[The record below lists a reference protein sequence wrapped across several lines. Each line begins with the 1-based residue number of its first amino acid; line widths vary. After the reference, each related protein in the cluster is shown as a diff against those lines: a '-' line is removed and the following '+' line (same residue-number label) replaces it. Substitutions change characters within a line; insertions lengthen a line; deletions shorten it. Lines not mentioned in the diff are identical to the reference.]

1 MPSNKMARTSEQI
14 KRHLNEI
21 LQREVKDKKVGFITI
36 TACEV
41 TNDLS
46 FCKVYYTV
54 YGPGYSER
62 DAAAALDRAK
72 GFIRSELAKRMS
84 TLRKMPELIFT
95 IDESTKYGNKIDT
108 MLAEL
113 SRRD

>member
-1 MPSNKMARTSEQI
+1 MSTKMLKVAEQM

-46 FCKVYYTV
+46 FCKVFYTV

-62 DAAAALDRAK
+62 DAAEALDRAK

-84 TLRKMPELIFT
+84 SLRKMPELIFT
-95 IDESTKYGNKIDT
+95 VDESTKYGNKIDA
-108 MLAEL
+108 MLADL
-113 SRRD
+113 NRRD

>member
-1 MPSNKMARTSEQI
+1 MSNKVLRISEQM

-21 LQREVKDKKVGFITI
+21 LKREVKDKKVGFITI
-36 TACEV
+36 TGCEV

-54 YGPGYSER
+54 YGSECSER

-84 TLRKMPELIFT
+84 LRKMPDLIFT
-95 IDESTKYGNKIDT
+95 IDESTKHGNKIDA

-113 SRRD
+113 NRKQ

>member
-1 MPSNKMARTSEQI
+1 MLKVSEQM

-46 FCKVYYTV
+46 FCKVYYTI
-54 YGPGYSER
+54 YGPEYSER
-62 DAAAALDRAK
+62 DAKVALDRAK

-84 TLRKMPELIFT
+84 SLRKMPELVFT
-95 IDESTKYGNKIDT
+95 IDESTKYGNKIDA

-113 SRRD
+113 NKRQ

>member
-1 MPSNKMARTSEQI
+1 MLRVSEQM

-21 LQREVKDKKVGFITI
+21 LKREVKDKKVGFITI
-36 TACEV
+36 TGCEV

-54 YGPGYSER
+54 YGSDYSER
-62 DAAAALDRAK
+62 DAAEALTRAK

-84 TLRKMPELIFT
+84 LRKMPDLIFT
-95 IDESTKYGNKIDT
+95 IDESTKYGNKIDA

-113 SRRD
+113 NKKD

>member
-1 MPSNKMARTSEQI
+1 MSTKMLKIAEQM

-36 TACEV
+36 TGCEV

-46 FCKVYYTV
+46 FCKIYYTV

-62 DAAAALDRAK
+62 DAAEALERAK
-72 GFIRSELAKRMS
+72 GFIRSALAKRMS

-95 IDESTKYGNKIDT
+95 VDESTKYGNKIDA

-113 SRRD
+113 NRRD

>member
-1 MPSNKMARTSEQI
+1 M

-21 LQREVKDKKVGFITI
+21 LKREVKDKKVGFITI
-36 TACEV
+36 TGREV

-54 YGPGYSER
+54 YGSDYSER

-72 GFIRSELAKRMS
+72 GFIRSALAKRMS
-84 TLRKMPELIFT
+84 SLRKMPDLIFT
-95 IDESTKYGNKIDT
+95 IDESTKHGNKIDA

-113 SRRD
+113 NQKK

>member
-1 MPSNKMARTSEQI
+1 MSTKTLKISEQM
-14 KRHLNEI
+14 KRHINEI

-54 YGPGYSER
+54 FGPGYSER
-62 DAAAALDRAK
+62 DASEALERAK
-72 GFIRSELAKRMS
+72 GFIRSELAKRMNS
-84 TLRKMPELIFT
+84 LRKMPELIFV
-95 IDESTKYGNKIDT
+95 IDESTKYGNKIDA

-113 SRRD
+113 NRKQ

>member
-1 MPSNKMARTSEQI
+1 MASTKMAKVAELMKRQI
-14 KRHLNEI
+14 NEI

-54 YGPGYSER
+54 YGSEYSER
-62 DAAAALDRAK
+62 DAAEALDRAK

-84 TLRKMPELIFT
+84 SLRKMPELIFK
-95 IDESTKYGNKIDT
+95 IDESTKYGNKIEA
-108 MLAEL
+108 MLADL
-113 SRRD
+113 NK

>member
-1 MPSNKMARTSEQI
+1 MSNKILKISEQM
-14 KRHLNEI
+14 KRHINEI

-54 YGPGYSER
+54 FGSGYNER
-62 DAAAALDRAK
+62 DAVAALERAK

-84 TLRKMPELIFT
+84 NLRKMPELIFT
-95 IDESTKYGNKIDT
+95 IDESTKYGNKIDA

-113 SRRD
+113 NRKQ

>member
-1 MPSNKMARTSEQI
+1 MSTKTLRVSELM

-21 LQREVKDKKVGFITI
+21 LQREVKDKKIGFITI

-46 FCKVYYTV
+46 FCKIYYTV
-54 YGPGYSER
+54 YGSDCSEKE
-62 DAAAALDRAK
+62 AAAALERAK
-72 GFIRSELAKRMS
+72 GFIRSALAKRMS
-84 TLRKMPELIFT
+84 SLRKMPELIFT
-95 IDESTKYGNKIDT
+95 IDESTKHGNKIDA

-113 SRRD
+113 NRKE

>member
-1 MPSNKMARTSEQI
+1 MSNKILKISEQM
-14 KRHLNEI
+14 KRHINEI
-21 LQREVKDKKVGFITI
+21 IQREVKDKKIGFITI

-54 YGPGYSER
+54 FGPDYSER
-62 DAAAALDRAK
+62 DAAAALERAK
-72 GFIRSELAKRMS
+72 GFIRSEVAKRMS

-95 IDESTKYGNKIDT
+95 IDESTKYGNKIDA

-113 SRRD
+113 NRKN

>member
-1 MPSNKMARTSEQI
+1 MNAKVLRISEQM

-21 LQREVKDKKVGFITI
+21 LKREVKDKKVGFITI
-36 TACEV
+36 TGCEV

-54 YGPGYSER
+54 YGSDCSER
-62 DAAAALDRAK
+62 DAAAALERAK

-84 TLRKMPELIFT
+84 LRKMPELIFT
-95 IDESTKYGNKIDT
+95 IDESTKYGNKIDA

-113 SRRD
+113 NRKD

>member
-1 MPSNKMARTSEQI
+1 MSNKVLRISEQM

-21 LQREVKDKKVGFITI
+21 LKREVKDKKVGFITI
-36 TACEV
+36 TGCEV

-54 YGPGYSER
+54 YGSECSER
-62 DAAAALDRAK
+62 DAAAALERAK

-84 TLRKMPELIFT
+84 SLRKMPELIFT
-95 IDESTKYGNKIDT
+95 VDESTKYGNKIDA
-108 MLAEL
+108 MLADL
-113 SRRD
+113 NRKD

>member
-1 MPSNKMARTSEQI
+1 MSTKMLKIAEQM

-21 LQREVKDKKVGFITI
+21 LKREVKDKKVGFITI
-36 TACEV
+36 TGCEV

-54 YGPGYSER
+54 YGEDYDER
-62 DAAAALDRAK
+62 DAADALARAK

-84 TLRKMPELIFT
+84 LRKMPELIFT
-95 IDESTKYGNKIDT
+95 IDESTKHGNKIDA

-113 SRRD
+113 NKKD

>member
-1 MPSNKMARTSEQI
+1 MLRVSEQM

-21 LQREVKDKKVGFITI
+21 LKREVKDKKVGFITI
-36 TACEV
+36 TGCEV

-54 YGPGYSER
+54 YDSEYSES
-62 DAAAALDRAK
+62 DAAAALERAK

-84 TLRKMPELIFT
+84 LRKMPELIFT
-95 IDESTKYGNKIDT
+95 IDESTKYGNKIDA

-113 SRRD
+113 NRKD

>member
-1 MPSNKMARTSEQI
+1 MSNKILKISEQM
-14 KRHLNEI
+14 KRHITEI
-21 LQREVKDKKVGFITI
+21 LQREIKDKKVGFITI

-54 YGPGYSER
+54 FGPGYSER
-62 DAAAALDRAK
+62 DAAAALERAK

-84 TLRKMPELIFT
+84 SMRKMPELIFT
-95 IDESTKYGNKIDT
+95 IDESTKYGNKIDA

-113 SRRD
+113 NRRN

>member
-1 MPSNKMARTSEQI
+1 MLKVAEQM

-21 LQREVKDKKVGFITI
+21 LKREVKDKKVGFITI
-36 TACEV
+36 TGCEV

-46 FCKVYYTV
+46 FCTVYYTV
-54 YGPGYSER
+54 YGSDFNER

-72 GFIRSELAKRMS
+72 GFIRSELAKRM
-84 TLRKMPELIFT
+84 TLRKMPDLIFK
-95 IDESTKYGNKIDT
+95 IDESTKYGNKIDA

-113 SRRD
+113 NKKD

>member
-1 MPSNKMARTSEQI
+1 MSTKMLKVAEQM

-46 FCKVYYTV
+46 FCKIYYTV

-62 DAAAALDRAK
+62 DAAAALERAK

-84 TLRKMPELIFT
+84 NLRKMPELIFT
-95 IDESTKYGNKIDT
+95 VDESTKYGNKIDA

-113 SRRD
+113 NRRE

>member
-1 MPSNKMARTSEQI
+1 MSTKMLKVAGLM

-62 DAAAALDRAK
+62 DAAEALERAK

-84 TLRKMPELIFT
+84 SLRKMPELIFT
-95 IDESTKYGNKIDT
+95 IDESTKYGNKIDA

-113 SRRD
+113 NRKD

>member
-1 MPSNKMARTSEQI
+1 MSTKMLKVSEAM
-14 KRHLNEI
+14 KRHINEI

-46 FCKVYYTV
+46 FCTVYYTI
-54 YGPGYSER
+54 YGPGYSEK
-62 DAAAALDRAK
+62 DAAAALERAK
-72 GFIRSELAKRMS
+72 GFIRSAVAKRMS
-84 TLRKMPELIFT
+84 NLRKMPELIFKV
-95 IDESTKYGNKIDT
+95 DESTKYGNKIDA

-113 SRRD
+113 NRKG

>member
-1 MPSNKMARTSEQI
+1 MSTKMLKISEQM
-14 KRHLNEI
+14 KRHINEI
-21 LQREVKDKKVGFITI
+21 LQREVKDKKIGFITI

-46 FCKVYYTV
+46 FCTVYYTI

-62 DAAAALDRAK
+62 DAALALERAK
-72 GFIRSELAKRMS
+72 GFIRSAVAKRMPN
-84 TLRKMPELIFT
+84 LRKMPELIFKV
-95 IDESTKYGNKIDT
+95 DESTKYGNKIDA

-113 SRRD
+113 NRKN

>member
-1 MPSNKMARTSEQI
+1 MSTKMLKVSEQM
-14 KRHLNEI
+14 KRHINEI
-21 LQREVKDKKVGFITI
+21 IGREVKDKKIGFITI
-36 TACEV
+36 TGCEV
-41 TNDLS
+41 TKDLS

-62 DAAAALDRAK
+62 DAAAALERAK

-84 TLRKMPELIFT
+84 SMRKIPELIFVV
-95 IDESTKYGNKIDT
+95 DESTKYGNKIDT

-113 SRRD
+113 NRRD

>member
-1 MPSNKMARTSEQI
+1 MSTKMLKVSEQM
-14 KRHLNEI
+14 KRHINEI

-46 FCKVYYTV
+46 FCTVYYTV

-62 DAAAALDRAK
+62 DAADALERAK
-72 GFIRSELAKRMS
+72 GFIRSAVAKRMS
-84 TLRKMPELIFT
+84 NLRKMPELVFKV
-95 IDESTKYGNKIDT
+95 DESTKYGNKIDA

-113 SRRD
+113 NRGK

>member
-1 MPSNKMARTSEQI
+1 MAKIKMEKVAEQI

-21 LQREVKDKKVGFITI
+21 VRRDLKDRKIGFITV

-46 FCKVYYTV
+46 FCTV
-54 YGPGYSER
+54 YFTAYGEAYSER
-62 DAAAALDRAK
+62 DAVAALNRAK
-72 GFIRSELAKRMS
+72 GFLRSELAKRLS
-84 TLRKMPELIFT
+84 LRKMPELIFKV
-95 IDESTKYGNKIDT
+95 DESTKYGNKIDE

-113 SRRD
+113 NRRG

>member
-1 MPSNKMARTSEQI
+1 MSTKMARVSEQM

-21 LQREVKDKKVGFITI
+21 LKREVKDKKVGFITI
-36 TACEV
+36 TGCEV

-54 YGPGYSER
+54 YGSDCSER
-62 DAAAALDRAK
+62 DASDALARAK

-84 TLRKMPELIFT
+84 LRKMPDLIFT
-95 IDESTKYGNKIDT
+95 IDESTKYGNKIDA

-113 SRRD
+113 NQKD